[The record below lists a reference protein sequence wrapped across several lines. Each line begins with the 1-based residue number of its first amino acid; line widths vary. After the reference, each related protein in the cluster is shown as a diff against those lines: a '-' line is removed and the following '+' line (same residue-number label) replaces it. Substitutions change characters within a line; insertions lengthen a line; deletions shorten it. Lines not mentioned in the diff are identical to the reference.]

1 MTRPVT
7 MDSNARVRRR
17 SRKRYESCDHNF
29 DTLIQNKYETRKTA
43 LDQNYASILRET
55 RDHQRRKGESS
66 NAKRN
71 FHSAASPSET
81 QSSESTRVKK
91 QSGYRRGSLGSALS
105 SSRKSHL
112 EDDHNFD
119 RLSQSFG
126 SGSKMMELRDLED
139 SKSVQKCDKNNYWK
153 QYEEKYGK
161 LGITVS
167 DNEGYS
173 TKTKSLENVTTG
185 SKSNSPRENI
195 LNSLSYSCNGV
206 IGRHSFSK
214 TDPDEAITDK
224 SGEESVYK
232 SELRV
237 KESGNSQENP
247 EYSGYRVR
255 TSFGAKDSDDE
266 KSLEN
271 LSSKPPRGQSGRRR
285 AASDLGFTDSN
296 CQTPRTS
303 ALLRQP
309 SFRKHLAKVMHVKD
323 KPGEVQDSL
332 TLELAFRLASTTNL
346 LKLKNSSEE
355 EVDKLGHD
363 WSLDTD
369 SKLRVSTLENSL
381 RCKSAETSPRNSEI
395 FDWENYKIIE
405 SNGSEEE
412 PILMKSLSLPQSKQ
426 LSDLENKAEGH
437 GHSKRSK
444 FHIPSFNEFRKLR
457 SKTGLLPDKLSV
469 HKRERRITE
478 ESEQDIEQKCDLE
491 RSISFSQNVQEKQE
505 KPRPL
510 RRTNTDPSIVVPDQE
525 KGTESVVSRDGS
537 VEAEHERSKHRKN
550 RSRIKLGVT
559 DSHHEAKGRS
569 RGHTVPQVST
579 ASKLPTNETV
589 QSSKHTRP
597 TNNHNENDFVCESG
611 RNALRKL
618 SDSSE
623 NEQSSSREL
632 DCWKQSVFDSE
643 KGSDSDNGSSVG
655 EQRMKRKRRSLRKAK
670 TNDQSVRSDGKF
682 ETPHTD
688 VRILNSDNNKKKYN
702 GSRNEIEDSGSHP
715 GREPTGLPPMAPKK
729 LRRRSDGK
737 SPRRRH
743 RSKCTFQFNFGCSL
757 IFTARKRSCGK
768 VMFLH
773 LFVRPRGR
781 GRVVVHLRLASGW
794 YASYWN
800 AVFFYFGGAADI
812 LCSG

>member
-55 RDHQRRKGESS
+55 RDHQRRKGASS

-71 FHSAASPSET
+71 VHSAASPSET
-81 QSSESTRVKK
+81 RFSESSKVKK
-91 QSGYRRGSLGSALS
+91 GSGYRRGSLGSALS

-139 SKSVQKCDKNNYWK
+139 SKSVEKCDKNNYWK

-161 LGITVS
+161 LGITVT

-173 TKTKSLENVTTG
+173 TKTKSLENMTSG

-214 TDPDEAITDK
+214 TDPDEAIRDK
-224 SGEESVYK
+224 YGEESVHN

-271 LSSKPPRGQSGRRR
+271 LSSKPPKGQTGRRR

-309 SFRKHLAKVMHVKD
+309 SFRKHLAKVMHVKE

-332 TLELAFRLASTTNL
+332 TLELAFRVASTTNL

-355 EVDKLGHD
+355 EVDKLGQD

-369 SKLRVSTLENSL
+369 SKLRVSTSEYNL

-405 SNGSEEE
+405 SNELEEE
-412 PILMKSLSLPQSKQ
+412 HILMKSLSLPQSKQ
-426 LSDLENKAEGH
+426 SSDLENKAEGD

-457 SKTGLLPDKLSV
+457 SKSGLLPDKLSV
-469 HKRERRITE
+469 HKRERITE

-510 RRTNTDPSIVVPDQE
+510 RRTNTDPSIVVPGQE
-525 KGTESVVSRDGS
+525 KGTESAVSRDES
-537 VEAEHERSKHRKN
+537 AKAEHERSKQRKD
-550 RSRIKLGVT
+550 RSRRRLGVI
-559 DSHHEAKGRS
+559 DSHHEVKGRS
-569 RGHTVPQVST
+569 RGHTVPHVSS
-579 ASKLPTNETV
+579 ASKLPTNEKV

-597 TNNHNENDFVCESG
+597 KHNHDENNFLCESG
-611 RNALRKL
+611 RNILRKL

-643 KGSDSDNGSSVG
+643 KGSDSDNGSSIG
-655 EQRMKRKRRSLRKAK
+655 DQRMKRKRRSLRKAK
-670 TNDQSVRSDGKF
+670 ANDQRVQSDGQT

-688 VRILNSDNNKKKYN
+688 VRILNSDNNKKKYT
-702 GSRNEIEDSGSHP
+702 GSGNEVEDSGSHP

-737 SPRRRH
+737 SPRQRH
-743 RSKCTFQFNFGCSL
+743 RSK
-757 IFTARKRSCGK
+757 
-768 VMFLH
+768 
-773 LFVRPRGR
+773 
-781 GRVVVHLRLASGW
+781 
-794 YASYWN
+794 
-800 AVFFYFGGAADI
+800 
-812 LCSG
+812 